1 MLMMGLVPF
10 KEVHRLRALI
20 ECVDITTGLHLL
32 IEVLLLVSRLATD
45 RPTQDLSR
53 STTTNE
59 DFQHFRHSYICKRHL
74 LVLKKM

>member
-32 IEVLLLVSRLATD
+32 IEVLLLVSWLATD
-45 RPTQDLSR
+45 RPTQDLTVVRQQLMRTSSIS
-53 STTTNE
+53 ST
-59 DFQHFRHSYICKRHL
+59 
-74 LVLKKM
+74 VLFVNVTSWF